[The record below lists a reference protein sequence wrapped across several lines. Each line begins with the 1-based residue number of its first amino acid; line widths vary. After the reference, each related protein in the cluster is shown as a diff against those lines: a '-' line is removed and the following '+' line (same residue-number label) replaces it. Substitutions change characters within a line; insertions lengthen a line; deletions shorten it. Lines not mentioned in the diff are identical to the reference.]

1 MLIIDIEID
10 KNFNVNPWATQSL
23 SKVAWDLYL
32 VPDSKVICNKTMTPR
47 FNESTLHF
55 QKYLNVLEIS
65 GTLIYCST
73 RSKVFGSRVI
83 RRS

>member
-1 MLIIDIEID
+1 MLTLGNQVSVEG
-10 KNFNVNPWATQSL
+10 SL
-23 SKVAWDLYL
+23 DLYL
-32 VPDSKVICNKTMTPR
+32 VPDSKVDRIEKVIYNKTMTPR
-47 FNESTLHF
+47 FSESTLHF

-65 GTLIYCST
+65 GTLMYCST